1 MTTLDINIMIQWIDP
16 QGKKITTT
24 SGRFILQDNSN
35 KSLHIEHIRYEDAG
49 LYRIRMTETR
59 SGMSEIAGIS
69 VIVQGMTLK
78 TDPYLY
84 V

>member
-49 LYRIRMTETR
+49 LYRITMTETR